1 MDGEAHLLMV
11 DRLIKTFCIVDK
23 IKKERKGRV
32 MASQK
37 RFNRKKISLIG
48 AGNIG
53 GNLALLAAQKGL
65 GDVVLFDVVPG
76 LPQGKALDILQSFP
90 AQNLHSHVSGTNDYK
105 DIDGSD
111 IVIITAGKPR
121 LPGMSR
127 DDLLDINAKIMKD
140 VAVNV
145 KKFAPNAVVIV
156 ISNPLDAM
164 VYQFAEIS
172 GFEKNHVVGMS
183 GILDSSRLRAFISME
198 TGVSP
203 YDIRTF
209 VLGGHGDDMVP
220 LVRYTYVGG
229 IPLIDFPGM
238 TQEKI
243 DKMVERTRNGGAEIV
258 NLLKTGSAFYAPAV
272 GAITMAESILNDQR
286 RIFSAA
292 AYLNGEYGYKDMF
305 ICIPVILGGN
315 GVEKVIEMKLSED
328 EKAALAKS
336 AKSVETA
343 KAIMNQKGYLT

>member
-1 MDGEAHLLMV
+1 M
-11 DRLIKTFCIVDK
+11 K
-23 IKKERKGRV
+23 
-32 MASQK
+32 K

-53 GNLALLAAQKGL
+53 GNLALMAAQKGL

-76 LPQGKALDILQSFP
+76 LPQGKALDLCQSMP
-90 AQNLHSHVSGTNDYK
+90 AQNLHTQVVGTNDYK

-111 IVIITAGKPR
+111 LVIITAGKPR

-140 VAVNV
+140 VATNV
-145 KKFAPNAVVIV
+145 KTHAPDAVVIV

-164 VYQFAEIS
+164 VYQFAAIS
-172 GFEKNHVVGMS
+172 GFDKNRVIGMS
-183 GILDSSRLRAFISME
+183 GILDSSRLRTFISME

-203 YDIRTF
+203 YDITTF

-220 LVRYTYVGG
+220 LIRYTYVGG
-229 IPLIDFPGM
+229 IPLMDYPGI
-238 TQEKI
+238 TREKV
-243 DKMVERTRNGGAEIV
+243 DAMVARTRNGGAEIV

-286 RIFSAA
+286 RVFSAA
-292 AYLNGEYGYKDMF
+292 AYVHGEYGYKDIF

-315 GVEKVIEMKLSED
+315 GVEKVVEIKLSAD
-328 EKAALAKS
+328 EKAALDKS
-336 AKSVETA
+336 AHSVEA
-343 KAIMNQKGYLT
+343 SKAIMSQKGYLS

>member
-1 MDGEAHLLMV
+1 MG
-11 DRLIKTFCIVDK
+11 KQFK
-23 IKKERKGRV
+23 
-32 MASQK
+32 
-37 RFNRKKISLIG
+37 RKKISLIG

-53 GNLALLAAQKGL
+53 GNLALFAAQKEL
-65 GDVVLFDVVPG
+65 GDVVLFDVVQG
-76 LPQGKALDILQSFP
+76 LPQGKALDIYESFP
-90 AQNLHSHVSGTNDYK
+90 AQSIHTSVSGTNDYK
-105 DIDGSD
+105 DISGSD
-111 IVIITAGKPR
+111 LVIITAGKPR

-140 VAVNV
+140 VALNV
-145 KKFAPNAVVIV
+145 KNHAPEAVVIV

-172 GFEKNHVVGMS
+172 GFPKNRIMGMS
-183 GILDSSRLRAFISME
+183 GILDSSRFRAFIAME

-220 LVRYTYVGG
+220 LVRYSCVGG
-229 IPLIDFPGM
+229 IPLADYPGM

-258 NLLKTGSAFYAPAV
+258 NLLKTGSAFYAPAT
-272 GAITMAESILNDQR
+272 GAITMAESILKDQQR
-286 RIFSAA
+286 VFSAA
-292 AYLNGEYGYKDMF
+292 AYCNGEYGYKDMF

-315 GVEKVIEMKLSED
+315 GVEKIIEMDLNAD
-328 EKAALAKS
+328 EKKALDKS
-336 AKSVETA
+336 AHSVESL
-343 KAIMNQKGYLT
+343 KAIMNQKGYLS